1 MARVALAVL
10 VAFHLAVVIWH
21 GGAHTA
27 LAIALSPGKTA
38 FVVIVILIAPPV
50 GAILMWTRY
59 VRAGVW
65 MIFLSM
71 LGALLFGVYHHY
83 ILVSPDNV
91 GHLPAGSAAARSAFV
106 SSAAVLSW
114 LEFVSALCGAFYLV
128 WLWRT
133 LSDAARPGKV

>member
-10 VAFHLAVVIWH
+10 VAFHLAVVVRH

-27 LAIALSPGKTA
+27 LAIALPPEKTA

-50 GAILMWTRY
+50 AAILMWTRY
-59 VRAGVW
+59 ARAGVW

-91 GHLPAGSAAARSAFV
+91 GHLPTGSAAAQSAFV
-106 SSAAVLSW
+106 SSAAVLAW
-114 LEFVSALCGAFYLV
+114 LELVSALCGAFYLV

-133 LSDAARPGKV
+133 SATQRGRGKA